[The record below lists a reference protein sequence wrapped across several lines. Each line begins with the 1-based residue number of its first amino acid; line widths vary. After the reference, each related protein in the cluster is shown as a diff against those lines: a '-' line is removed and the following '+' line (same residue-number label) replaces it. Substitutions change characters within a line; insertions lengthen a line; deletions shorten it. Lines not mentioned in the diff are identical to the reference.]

1 MKKIILV
8 SLMLAMLIMMFSLV
22 SYGAEQAE
30 FLIKASVDQPR
41 DLPGAVAF
49 YKFKEIVEE
58 RSNGRIKVEVYPDG
72 ALGGERDVCEGLQ
85 LGTIEMAMP
94 SNAPLTAF
102 VPSMNLFELPFLFKD
117 DKHFNA
123 VMDSEI
129 AMGFDKD
136 LSEAGFHLLGY
147 GYIGLRH
154 IMTTKKVI
162 NSIEDLKGLKIRLME
177 NPAHLD
183 AFRAFGASPLP
194 MAYAELYTA
203 LETGTIDGAEAANS
217 NYWGKKFYEV
227 APHWAMVGWMRL
239 VGPIIMSKKFY
250 DKLPSDL
257 QKIVDDA
264 GYEIAQI
271 MRGLYIESDEE
282 KLVLL
287 KEWGIKITTPDRA
300 PFVEAAQV
308 VYDKWAP
315 KVGGRERIDAILN
328 FEY

>member
-1 MKKIILV
+1 MKKLIFVLV
-8 SLMLAMLIMMFSLV
+8 VLVMMFSLI

-30 FLIKASVDQPR
+30 FLIKASVDQYR
-41 DLPGAVAF
+41 DSPGAVSF
-49 YKFKEIVEE
+49 EKFKELVEE
-58 RSNGRIKVEVYPDG
+58 RSNGRIKVEVYVDG
-72 ALGGERDVCEGLQ
+72 VLGGEREVIEGLQ
-85 LGTIEMAMP
+85 LGTIEMCMP

-102 VPSMNLFELPFLFKD
+102 VPSLNLFELAFLFEND
-117 DKHFNA
+117 EHFNA
-123 VMDSEI
+123 VMNSEL
-129 AMGFDKD
+129 AMGFDED
-136 LSEAGFHLLGY
+136 LSKAGFHLLGF
-147 GYIGLRH
+147 GYIGLRN
-154 IMTTKKVI
+154 IMTTEKAI

-183 AFRAFGASPLP
+183 AFEAFGASPLP
-194 MAYAELYTA
+194 MAYGELYTS
-203 LETGTIDGAEAANS
+203 LETGAIDGAEAANS
-217 NYWGKKFYEV
+217 NYYGKKFYEV
-227 APHWAMVGWMRL
+227 APNWAMVGWMRL
-239 VGPIIMSKKFY
+239 VGPIIMGKKFY

-257 QKIVDDA
+257 QKVVDDA
-264 GYEIAQI
+264 GYEIAQL
-271 MRGLYIESDEE
+271 MRGLYIKSDEE